1 MRQNNCSVVT
11 NWVCPGLCQSDTG
24 SRVPLVD
31 ARCAQ
36 FQQYCYYR
44 LIDQLTCRYS
54 QPLPQRV
61 IYEST
66 PGLVMMF
73 LGVEGFTELP
83 VKPMRRFELV
93 VAMIEM
99 PVYPDAWHGSMYDAT

>member
-1 MRQNNCSVVT
+1 
-11 NWVCPGLCQSDTG
+11 
-24 SRVPLVD
+24 
-31 ARCAQ
+31 
-36 FQQYCYYR
+36 
-44 LIDQLTCRYS
+44 
-54 QPLPQRV
+54 
-61 IYEST
+61 
-66 PGLVMMF
+66 MMF